1 MELYKILELDNEKVT
16 VVVNPPENYFNLLGG
31 TVGQT
36 KNFPSLKSGRFDVIH
51 LFITDKIQ
59 LAELLKEAIFSVSP
73 WGTIWISTSIIT
85 EKNKDLI
92 TEPFLKK
99 SALQYGLLVVDTTV
113 IDENWNASKLIF
125 KEKRASSLF

>member
-1 MELYKILELDNEKVT
+1 VLFRS